1 MSDRNIQFKASMVG
15 MWLDMEIPVVLEQ
28 ISNLLQLKHFQKVKV
43 QLSRQGLKLT
53 KKGKLPG
60 LSSEDLIPLQN
71 IEDIFVDNSIPT
83 CFICITTACSSSPT
97 QIMAL
102 KCLNEICARG
112 IVTHYKILTGDKK
125 KLVQSLRNAQLASL
139 GASQTSNNSTNS
151 DSSEGNND
159 LSDGVGSNTESGY
172 TTDHEL
178 CEKETDSDSKP
189 EGDLVLSGLSLKD
202 NPSRNN
208 KQDIKILMRNV
219 SNLRYL
225 LQKHAATISRQEFL
239 DANKKIQELN
249 EEMKKKTRKSKN
261 SESDGS
267 KSKKGNSN
275 GASSSSSGVSSE
287 NSNNSSSSSAN
298 SDDNSDSQMSKD
310 SIYTQISKRK
320 SNQTH
325 KIIDALVS
333 DGAVNLPRVSSNSS
347 MESFQAISK
356 KRQINKDLKCSI
368 IDNEDTEGEFQ
379 AEIEFLAEN
388 DDVFYTNQLGSAL
401 RGRMNSDVTVVSIP
415 DSTAKT
421 RKKSNIKRDS
431 EKVLSPGRQVRF
443 SESTETVTMA
453 STPTPSEQSYSDT
466 MEIPVRRHFFYQKSS
481 YQPDWTPTARNDVVR
496 MSSLK
501 THVLKPIE
509 RVYSN
514 TTYRTY
520 APSNDFRPKLNSELY
535 YQYEPSFVDT
545 Y

>member
-1 MSDRNIQFKASMVG
+1 
-15 MWLDMEIPVVLEQ
+15 
-28 ISNLLQLKHFQKVKV
+28 
-43 QLSRQGLKLT
+43 
-53 KKGKLPG
+53 
-60 LSSEDLIPLQN
+60 
-71 IEDIFVDNSIPT
+71 
-83 CFICITTACSSSPT
+83 
-97 QIMAL
+97 MAL
-102 KCLNEICARG
+102 KCLNEICAKG

-125 KLVQSLRNAQLASL
+125 RLVQSLRNAQLASL

-189 EGDLVLSGLSLKD
+189 ENNLVLSGLSLKD

-239 DANKKIQELN
+239 DANRKIQQLN

-275 GASSSSSGVSSE
+275 GVSSSSSGVSSE
-287 NSNNSSSSSAN
+287 NSNNSSSSSSTN

-310 SIYTQISKRK
+310 SIYAQISKRK
-320 SNQTH
+320 SSQAN
-325 KIIDALVS
+325 KITDALIS
-333 DGAVNLPRVSSNSS
+333 NGAVNLPRVSSNSS
-347 MESFQAISK
+347 MESFHAISA
-356 KRQINKDLKCSI
+356 KRQISKELKCSI

-379 AEIEFLAEN
+379 AEIEFLDEN
-388 DDVFYTNQLGSAL
+388 DDVFYTNQLGSNL
-401 RGRMNSDVTVVSIP
+401 RGPMIPGVTVVSIP
-415 DSTAKT
+415 DSTNKA
-421 RKKSNIKRDS
+421 RKKSNMKRDS

-443 SESTETVTMA
+443 SEPTAALAVA
-453 STPTPSEQSYSDT
+453 STPTPSEQSYSGT
-466 MEIPVRRHFFYQKSS
+466 MEIPVRRHFFYQKPS
-481 YQPDWTPTARNDVVR
+481 YQQDWTPTARSDIVR
-496 MSSLK
+496 RSNLK

-509 RVYSN
+509 RVYPN
-514 TTYRTY
+514 PTYRTY